1 MKKIARELL
10 LIITGLILTSAGIS
24 LCYVPNKVVS
34 GGVSGLSTIL
44 YHVFSVPA
52 GISFAIINII
62 LIILGIKILGKSFI
76 IKTVICSLTL
86 SAFVELFA
94 LLPPLTDDIF
104 LASVA
109 GAVLYG
115 FGIALTFVGGAST
128 GGTDILGRILQHFI
142 PHMPIGKLLLV
153 VDAFVIGLSLVVFRE
168 MNLTLYGIIALFI
181 STFAIDWLMRKLNVS
196 KMAFV
201 VTEKGEEM
209 ARYLT
214 SHSPRG
220 VTILSVRG
228 GYTFE
233 NKYMLLCAL
242 KEKEV
247 PTFEERVKKL
257 DPLAFTIFS
266 ESSEIIGNGFY
277 LYR

>member
-1 MKKIARELL
+1 MKKTIKEIL
-10 LIITGLILTSAGIS
+10 LILVGLVLTSAGIS

-44 YHVFSVPA
+44 YHVFNLPA
-52 GISFAIINII
+52 GISFAVINGI

-76 IKTVICSLTL
+76 IKTVICSGFL
-86 SAFVELFA
+86 SVLVELFA
-94 LLPPLTDDIF
+94 LLPPLTEDF
-104 LASVA
+104 LLASVA

-128 GGTDILGRILQHFI
+128 GGTDILGRIIQHFV

-153 VDAFVIGLSLVVFRE
+153 VDACVIGLSLIVFKE
-168 MNLTLYGIIALFI
+168 IDLTLYGIIALFI
-181 STFAIDWLMRKLNVS
+181 STFSIDWLIRKLNVS

-247 PTFEERVKKL
+247 PVFEDRVKKL
-257 DPLAFTIFS
+257 DDKAFTIFS

>member
-86 SAFVELFA
+86 SVFVELFA
-94 LLPPLTDDIF
+94 LLPSLTDDIF

>member
-1 MKKIARELL
+1 MKKTLRDVL
-10 LIITGLILTSAGIS
+10 LILAGLVLTSAGIS
-24 LCYVPNKVVS
+24 LCYVPNRVVS
-34 GGVSGLSTIL
+34 GGVSGLSTII
-44 YHVFSVPA
+44 YHTAGTPA
-52 GISFAIINII
+52 GISFAVINGI

-76 IKTVICSLTL
+76 IKTVICSGVL
-86 SAFVELFA
+86 SVMVELFA
-94 LLPPLTDDIF
+94 LLPSLTDEIL
-104 LASVA
+104 LASIA

-115 FGIALTFVGGAST
+115 FGIAMTFVGGAST

-153 VDAFVIGLSLVVFRE
+153 VDAVIIGLSLVVFGE

-181 STFAIDWLMRKLNVS
+181 STFSIDWLIRKLNVS

-201 VTEKGEEM
+201 VTDKGEEM

-247 PTFEERVKKL
+247 PIFEERVKKL
-257 DPLAFTIFS
+257 DDKAFTIFS

>member
-1 MKKIARELL
+1 MKKTLRDIF
-10 LIITGLILTSAGIS
+10 LILTGLILTSAGIS

-44 YHVFSVPA
+44 YHVFNIPA
-52 GISFAIINII
+52 GVSFAAINGI

-76 IKTVICSLTL
+76 IKTVICAGVL
-86 SAFVELFA
+86 SGLVEVFA
-94 LLPPLTDDIF
+94 LFPRLTDDIF

-153 VDAFVIGLSLVVFRE
+153 VDAFVIGLSLAVFKE

-247 PTFEERVKKL
+247 PAFEERVKKL
-257 DPLAFTIFS
+257 DSAAFTIFS

>member
-1 MKKIARELL
+1 MKKTLRDVL
-10 LIITGLILTSAGIS
+10 LILAGLVLTSAGIS
-24 LCYVPNKVVS
+24 LCYVPNRVVS
-34 GGVSGLSTIL
+34 GGVSGLSTII
-44 YHVFSVPA
+44 YHTAGTPA
-52 GISFAIINII
+52 GISFAVINGI

-76 IKTVICSLTL
+76 IKTVICSGVL
-86 SAFVELFA
+86 SVMVELFA
-94 LLPPLTDDIF
+94 LLPSLTDDIL
-104 LASVA
+104 LASIA

-115 FGIALTFVGGAST
+115 FGIAMTFVGGAST

-153 VDAFVIGLSLVVFRE
+153 VDAVIIGLSLVVFGE

-181 STFAIDWLMRKLNVS
+181 STFSIDWLIRKLNVS

-201 VTEKGEEM
+201 VTDKGEEM

-247 PTFEERVKKL
+247 PIFEERVKKL
-257 DPLAFTIFS
+257 DDKAFTIFS

>member
-1 MKKIARELL
+1 MKKMVRELL

-24 LCYVPNKVVS
+24 LCYVPNKIVS

-44 YHVFSVPA
+44 YHVFNIPA
-52 GISFAIINII
+52 GISFAVINGI

-76 IKTVICSLTL
+76 IKTVICAGIL
-86 SAFVELFA
+86 SGLVEVFA
-94 LLPPLTDDIF
+94 LFPPLTDDIF

-153 VDAFVIGLSLVVFRE
+153 VDAFVIGLSLVVFKE

-220 VTILSVRG
+220 VTIISVRG

-247 PTFEERVKKL
+247 PAFEERVKKL
-257 DPLAFTIFS
+257 DSKAFTIFS

>member
-1 MKKIARELL
+1 MKKTLREIF
-10 LIITGLILTSAGIS
+10 LILTGLVLTSAGIS

-44 YHVFSVPA
+44 YHVFSLPA
-52 GISFAIINII
+52 GFSFAVINGI

-76 IKTVICSLTL
+76 IKTVICSGVL
-86 SAFVELFA
+86 SVLVELFA
-94 LLPPLTDDIF
+94 LLPPLTDDIL
-104 LASVA
+104 LASVS

-128 GGTDILGRILQHFI
+128 GGTDILGRIIQHFV

-153 VDAFVIGLSLVVFRE
+153 VDACVIGLSLVVFRE
-168 MNLTLYGIIALFI
+168 INLTLYGIIALFI
-181 STFAIDWLMRKLNVS
+181 STFSIDWLIRKLNVS

-214 SHSPRG
+214 GHSPRG

-247 PTFEERVKKL
+247 PIFEDRVKKL
-257 DPLAFTIFS
+257 DDKAFTIFS